1 MKYLISEFAEKSGV
15 NKETI
20 RYYEGKKLMEEP
32 IRTDSGYRLYSD
44 ADIKRVKFIKQM
56 QNLGFSLNEIYKLLG
71 VVDQDSVR
79 CQNMFDFVSQKQIE
93 VQKQIADLKQI
104 ESMLGDLKER
114 CPNEKEMYA
123 CPIIETLI
131 YDE

>member
-1 MKYLISEFAEKSGV
+1 
-15 NKETI
+15 
-20 RYYEGKKLMEEP
+20 
-32 IRTDSGYRLYSD
+32 
-44 ADIKRVKFIKQM
+44 
-56 QNLGFSLNEIYKLLG
+56 
-71 VVDQDSVR
+71 